1 MNKAE
6 LKEAVAI
13 AQSDADLSAE
23 AEQCNIFD
31 GCALPD
37 FKPVTVTVR
46 QVAELI
52 RWQAI
57 LLNGQIDTE
66 ALNELANWGR
76 KRFLVVG

>member
-13 AQSDADLSAE
+13 AQSDADLSVEGQQAS
-23 AEQCNIFD
+23 IFD
-31 GCALPD
+31 GFALPD
-37 FKPVTVTVR
+37 FKPVTVTLR

-57 LLNGQIDTE
+57 ELNGQIDAE
-66 ALNELANWGR
+66 ALNEVANCGR